1 MAKLASGYALA
12 ALVLI
17 CAAGCTDR
25 KGPAERLGERV
36 DDAVSDA
43 RDRIDDAA
51 DDLEDAADDARQSLE
66 DQ

>member
-1 MAKLASGYALA
+1 MAKRTYGYAL
-12 ALVLI
+12 LVLLSVG
-17 CAAGCTDR
+17 AAGCTDR

-43 RDRIDDAA
+43 RDRIDAAA
-51 DDLEDAADDARQSLE
+51 DDLEDAAQDARQNLE